1 MNDAGHPVS
10 VRLTSTDSQST
21 QDIIDVLSH
30 HPNIMARVNEDGLI
44 LNLQMSRPS
53 LQRMWSEVFMFS
65 LFSRSCGLIA
75 IHMEGSLVVRV
86 RDATFKNSAP
96 GKQQLLKNDLLF

>member
-1 MNDAGHPVS
+1 MNDLGHPVS

-21 QDIIDVLSH
+21 QEIIDVLSH
-30 HPNIMARVNEDGLI
+30 YPNIMARVNDDSLV

-53 LQRMWSEVFMFS
+53 LHRMWSDVFVYS

-75 IHMEGSLVVRV
+75 IHLEGSFVARV
-86 RDATFKNSAP
+86 RDTTYKNNT
-96 GKQQLLKNDLLF
+96 QQGE